1 MRINKL
7 FFLPLSAALL
17 LTGCSG
23 CSEEKKSEK
32 LETVEEMLPPHLDFS
47 ANDSDAVVQLAN
59 EYLLAFSEK
68 DYDAAADLLY
78 RYENDTVRE
87 LTAKERNS
95 YLKTMRQLPNFG
107 SKLKSLILRTN
118 NNNRLMYVLQV
129 DPNGNMDEEQGVMK
143 FFLNPVQKNGQWYLT
158 LLDMEQEGTKD
169 ITR

>member
-1 MRINKL
+1 
-7 FFLPLSAALL
+7 
-17 LTGCSG
+17 
-23 CSEEKKSEK
+23 
-32 LETVEEMLPPHLDFS
+32 MLPPHLDFS

-107 SKLKSLILRTN
+107 SKLKSLILRTT

-169 ITR
+169 IIR

>member
-1 MRINKL
+1 MRIIKL
-7 FFLPLSAALL
+7 FLVPLSAALL
-17 LTGCSG
+17 LSGCSG
-23 CSEEKKSEK
+23 CSDEKKSEK
-32 LETVEEMLPPHLDFS
+32 AATVEEMLPPHLDFS

-107 SKLKSLILRTN
+107 SKLKSLILRTT

-169 ITR
+169 IIR